1 MYSTQTSIICN
12 RSRLYKLRLL
22 RDIKK
27 DYYMAFPSHSVYLEI
42 KDLVR
47 SITAL
52 ERTLKKY
59 LDD

>member
-12 RSRLYKLRLL
+12 KSRLYNLRFLK
-22 RDIKK
+22 DMKK
-27 DYYMAFPSHSVYLEI
+27 DYYMAYPSHSLYLEI

-52 ERTLKKY
+52 EQTLKKY
-59 LDD
+59 M